1 MTEKRIIKKYPNRRL
16 YDTSIS
22 KYVTLNDV
30 KQLVIDKEPVQ
41 VVDAKTKADLTRSVL
56 LQVILEQEEEGK
68 PIMSA
73 QMLEQLIRFYGDPFQ
88 NNFASYLESSIKLIA
103 EQRSKVRSSLE
114 HATDPLG
121 IMTSLANRNMEVF
134 KDMQDGLFSKILD
147 PTGVNKD
154 KDKK

>member
-16 YDTSIS
+16 YDTAIS

-41 VVDAKTKADLTRSVL
+41 VLDAKTKEDLTRSVL

-73 QMLEQLIRFYGDPFQ
+73 EMLEQLIRFYGDPFQ
-88 NNFASYLESSIKLIA
+88 NNFANYLENSIKLIA
-103 EQRSKVRSSLE
+103 EQRAKVRSNIERAS
-114 HATDPLG
+114 DPLTM
-121 IMTSLANRNMEVF
+121 MTRLANRNMEVF
-134 KDMQDGLFSKILD
+134 KDMQEGLFSKILD
-147 PTGVNKD
+147 PAGENKD
-154 KDKK
+154 NDEK

>member
-16 YDTSIS
+16 YDTAIS

-41 VVDAKTKADLTRSVL
+41 VLDAKTKEDLTRSVL

-73 QMLEQLIRFYGDPFQ
+73 EMLEQLIRFYGDPFQ
-88 NNFASYLESSIKLIA
+88 NNFANYLESSIKLIA
-103 EQRSKVRSSLE
+103 EQRSKVRSNIERAS
-114 HATDPLG
+114 DPLTM
-121 IMTSLANRNMEVF
+121 MTTLANRNMEVF
-134 KDMQDGLFSKILD
+134 KDMQEGLFSKMLD
-147 PTGVNKD
+147 PAGANKD
-154 KDKK
+154 KDEK